1 MTLYN
6 SLDFIPYKLFLRIA
20 STGDFSLLSD
30 TEKDLEILSKVWEK
44 LFNEHLEYEI
54 TPETKKEF
62 RINKDVEAL
71 EMEHQFIIGASECL
85 KFAMDDELIQM
96 LRDKKYQLRTDNT
109 ENYYQDIEN
118 IKRFAKGLIFR
129 IKALKSQLP
138 KEENEENKS
147 VSVDKST
154 IDDVMASYTNIM
166 GFDFDYNT
174 ITYTKFHAIKKQ
186 VHLKI
191 KAITDKNNPKK

>member
-6 SLDFIPYKLFLRIA
+6 SLDYIPYKLFLRIA

-30 TEKDLEILSKVWEK
+30 TEKDLDILSKVWEK
-44 LFNEHLEYEI
+44 LFNEHLEYET

-71 EMEHQFIIGASECL
+71 ETEHQFIAIACDCL
-85 KFAMDDELIQM
+85 EYSMDDWLIEK
-96 LRDKKYQLRTDNT
+96 LRSKKHQLRTDNT

-138 KEENEENKS
+138 KEESEENKN
-147 VSVDKST
+147 VTVDKST

-174 ITYTKFHAIKKQ
+174 VTYSKFHAIKKQ

-191 KAITDKNNPKK
+191 KAITDQNNPKK

>member
-1 MTLYN
+1 MYLYN
-6 SLDFIPYKLFLRIA
+6 SLDLIPYKVFLRIA
-20 STGDFSLLSD
+20 KTGDVSLLSD
-30 TEKDLEILSKVWEK
+30 TEKDLDILSKIWEK
-44 LFNEHLEYEI
+44 LFNEHLENE
-54 TPETKKEF
+54 TSPESKKEF
-62 RINKDVEAL
+62 RINKDVESL
-71 EMEHQFIIGASECL
+71 EMEHQFIVGACECL
-85 KFAMDDELIQM
+85 KFAIDNELIEM
-96 LRDKKYQLRTDNT
+96 LRVKKYQLRTDNN
-109 ENYYQDIEN
+109 ENYHQDIEN

-138 KEENEENKS
+138 KEDNEENKS

-166 GFDFDYNT
+166 GFDFDFDK

-191 KAITDKNNPKK
+191 KTITDKNNPKK